1 MADPQGP
8 WRHPPPPPPKTRS
21 RLGLLLW
28 LGLMAAAAAV
38 FFLLMRLFPEQ
49 RSGMEWADAFR
60 LFGLLALVSSGL
72 VATRSLDLGL
82 AARNIALWAAIFA
95 LAFLAYAFRGDLLSV
110 GLRARSALIPA
121 YAVANSPTSIVVSRG
136 EGGGFYVMGSV
147 NGAPVRFIVDTGA
160 SDIVLSPKDAA
171 SAGLLDD
178 TTTFSR
184 PSETANGIGYGAPV
198 TVNSLAVGPIH
209 LSKVPVFI
217 NQAPMRESLLGMAF
231 LDRLESFEFRG
242 DQLFL
247 RGRR

>member
-1 MADPQGP
+1 MADPHGP
-8 WRHPPPPPPKTRS
+8 WRHAPPPPPKTRS

-82 AARNIALWAAIFA
+82 AARNIALWAAIFT

-160 SDIVLSPKDAA
+160 SD
-171 SAGLLDD
+171 
-178 TTTFSR
+178 
-184 PSETANGIGYGAPV
+184 TANGIGYGAPV